1 MKKNL
6 TAFTRLTRLA
16 RLTCI
21 TILSLAATLSH
32 AQVGM
37 RKMVS
42 GDMPITVTYPTASPS
57 LPITNGPFTI
67 HAAKD
72 AEPLAA
78 PPASRRLIVLS
89 HGTAGSTDN
98 DHDLAA
104 TLARAGFVV
113 AQPLHRGDNFKDFSQ
128 AGPGSWRTRPGD
140 VTETINA
147 LAQDPL
153 LGPQLD
159 LQHVG
164 VHGMSAGGGTG
175 IMMAGGQ
182 WRMWELVQ
190 HCAHHLDED
199 IGFCLNGLAAHPLK
213 QALRKAQFAMSRLFL
228 TEDNASASMKMLQ
241 GGQSPSQ
248 SQDSRPDPRITA
260 VSVAVPLGVIF
271 TPESLARIR
280 IPALLLNAGKVLNLP
295 LVGLWVQL
303 LRIPKGLMTAIILVF
318 STVGAYSLQGS
329 LGDVVIVWLLGVAA
343 FLLRRFGFPIAPVLL
358 GLVLGPMLEQDLRR
372 SLVISSGDFG
382 IFLTRPIAMA
392 VFALIAALAVYRL
405 ASLLRARRAAK
416 A

>member
-42 GDMPITVTYPTASPS
+42 GDMPITVVYPTAAAVQ
-57 LPITNGPFTI
+57 PINNGPFTI
-67 HAAKD
+67 QAAKD
-72 AEPLAA
+72 AAPLPA
-78 PPASRRLIVLS
+78 PPGSRRLI
-89 HGTAGSTDN
+89 GSTDN

-113 AQPLHRGDNFKDFSQ
+113 AQPLHRGDNFKDHSRS
-128 AGPGSWRTRPGD
+128 GPASWLTRPGE

-147 LAQDPL
+147 LAQDPVLGRQIDL
-153 LGPQLD
+153 LR
-159 LQHVG
+159 VG

-182 WRMWELVQ
+182 WRMLAMVQ
-190 HCAHHLDED
+190 HCALNLQED
-199 IGFCLNGLAAHPLK
+199 IGFCLNGLGQRPDLQAQRQREFEAARGAPEAAMPENLK
-213 QALRKAQFAMSRLFL
+213 VLLGGRGVEAQ
-228 TEDNASASMKMLQ
+228 DI
-241 GGQSPSQ
+241 
-248 SQDSRPDPRITA
+248 RPDPRITA

-280 IPALLLNAGKVLNLP
+280 IPVALITAGNDGVLLPRFHSEKILQYCASCTRLSDHPIAGHFDWLSPWPAPVA
-295 LVGLWVQL
+295 
-303 LRIPKGLMTAIILVF
+303 TA
-318 STVGAYSLQGS
+318 
-329 LGDVVIVWLLGVAA
+329 VAA
-343 FLLRRFGFPIAPVLL
+343 TQTRGGMPN
-358 GLVLGPMLEQDLRR
+358 
-372 SLVISSGDFG
+372 SSFSPEERQKAFDQ
-382 IFLTRPIAMA
+382 IA
-392 VFALIAALAVYRL
+392 VFFQQKL
-405 ASLLRARRAAK
+405 
-416 A
+416 

>member
-1 MKKNL
+1 MNKTL
-6 TAFTRLTRLA
+6 TALNHFTHLA
-16 RLTCI
+16 RLTCVAS
-21 TILSLAATLSH
+21 LLLAASISH

-213 QALRKAQFAMSRLFL
+213 QTLRKAQFALSRLFL
-228 TEDNASASMKMLQ
+228 TEDNAPASMKMLQ

-248 SQDSRPDPRITA
+248 SQDPRPDPRITA

-280 IPALLLNAGKVLNLP
+280 IPVALTTAGNDGVLLPRFHSDKILQNCTSCTRLSDHPIAGHFDWLSPWPAPVA
-295 LVGLWVQL
+295 
-303 LRIPKGLMTAIILVF
+303 TA
-318 STVGAYSLQGS
+318 
-329 LGDVVIVWLLGVAA
+329 VAA
-343 FLLRRFGFPIAPVLL
+343 TQTRGGMPNPNFSPEERQKAFEQIALFFKQKL
-358 GLVLGPMLEQDLRR
+358 
-372 SLVISSGDFG
+372 
-382 IFLTRPIAMA
+382 
-392 VFALIAALAVYRL
+392 
-405 ASLLRARRAAK
+405 
-416 A
+416 